1 MAMLDKLAPEEP
13 PSLSLMVGGGEA
25 PTILITIGTSHEH
38 NRCTTKITH
47 NFHFF
52 QRIMN
57 FFSR

>member
-38 NRCTTKITH
+38 NRCTTNITH
-47 NFHFF
+47 NFIFF
-52 QRIMN
+52 REL
-57 FFSR
+57 